1 MSRRSSSNRWYRT
14 QSTDP
19 FVKRREQ
26 AGLRSRAAFKLE
38 ELLARDRL
46 LKAGQ
51 VVLDLGATPGGW
63 SQVIVPVVGTQGLV
77 VAVDILPME
86 PLPGVT
92 FIRGDATEAQV
103 EQEIRAALGGRAVD
117 LVISDMAPNL
127 TGIRAVDEAR
137 SVLLAEQV
145 LHLAQNFLRDGGTMV
160 IKLFQHNDTEVFVRE
175 TRQHFAAIA
184 RRKPAASRSQSREF
198 YLVATGFRL

>member
-1 MSRRSSSNRWYRT
+1 MSRRSSSNRWYQK
-14 QSTDP
+14 QSSDP

-46 LKAGQ
+46 LKSGQ

-63 SQVIVPVVGTQGLV
+63 SQVVAPMVGPQGLV

-86 PLPGVT
+86 PLSGVT

-103 EQEIRAALGGRAVD
+103 EEEIRAALAGRAVD

-145 LHLAQNFLRDGGTMV
+145 LHLAQNFLRDGGTMI

-175 TRQHFAAIA
+175 ARQHFAAIA

-198 YLVATGFRL
+198 YLVAAGFRL

>member
-1 MSRRSSSNRWYRT
+1 MSRRSSSNRWYQK
-14 QSTDP
+14 QSSDP

-46 LKAGQ
+46 LKSGQ

-63 SQVIVPVVGTQGLV
+63 SQVVAPMVGPQGLV

-86 PLPGVT
+86 PLSGVT

-103 EQEIRAALGGRAVD
+103 EEEIRAALAGRAVD

-145 LHLAQNFLRDGGTMV
+145 LHLAQNFLRDGGTMI

-175 TRQHFAAIA
+175 ARQHFAAVA

-198 YLVATGFRL
+198 YLVAAGFRL

>member
-19 FVKRREQ
+19 FVRRREQ

-46 LKAGQ
+46 LKQGQ

-63 SQVIVPVVGTQGLV
+63 SQVVAPMVGPQGLV

-103 EQEIRAALGGRAVD
+103 EEEIRAALGERAVD

-175 TRQHFAAIA
+175 ARQHFAAIA

>member
-1 MSRRSSSNRWYRT
+1 M
-14 QSTDP
+14 
-19 FVKRREQ
+19 KRREQ

-63 SQVIVPVVGTQGLV
+63 SQVVAPMVGAQGLV

-86 PLPGVT
+86 PLPGVA

-103 EQEIRAALGGRAVD
+103 EEEIRVALGGRAVD

-145 LHLAQNFLRDGGTMV
+145 LYLAQNFLRDGGTMV

-175 TRQHFAAIA
+175 ARQHFAAIA

>member
-175 TRQHFAAIA
+175 TRQHFATIA

>member
-46 LKAGQ
+46 LKQGQ

-63 SQVIVPVVGTQGLV
+63 SQVVAPMVGPQGLV

-103 EQEIRAALGGRAVD
+103 EEEIRAALGDRAVD

-175 TRQHFAAIA
+175 ARQHFAAIA

>member
-175 TRQHFAAIA
+175 VRQHFTAIA

>member
-145 LHLAQNFLRDGGTMV
+145 LHLAQNFLRNGGTMV